1 MIRELTL
8 PALRGNE
15 GAGLAEATFTPGQST
30 YAQRHHVTEELSHVL
45 QGAKRL
51 KLAGKTVVIGA
62 GDTALIPPGA
72 VHWMQH
78 RERIVA
84 WPEACDARSRC
95 DTVAAVDEWCTFV
108 CVTELRLV

>member
-1 MIRELTL
+1 MSRTGSLIRELTQ
-8 PALRGNE
+8 PAVRGNE
-15 GAGLAEATFTPGQST
+15 GAGLAETTLTPGQST

-72 VHWMQH
+72 VHWMH
-78 RERIVA
+78 NIG
-84 WPEACDARSRC
+84 
-95 DTVAAVDEWCTFV
+95 
-108 CVTELRLV
+108 

>member
-1 MIRELTL
+1 MIRELTQ
-8 PALRGNE
+8 PAVRGNE
-15 GAGLAEATFTPGQST
+15 GAGLAETTLTPGQST

-72 VHWMQH
+72 VHWMH
-78 RERIVA
+78 NIG
-84 WPEACDARSRC
+84 
-95 DTVAAVDEWCTFV
+95 
-108 CVTELRLV
+108 